1 MHEIVILPEIGM
13 SKNSVQAHQLHQKL
27 TSVVPASWLHAQGQR
42 GSIVAEE
49 QKKKWGSTMYQKLYL
64 QKAKQRRIPSNPQI
78 VEGTKLGLYTPLSC
92 TASKTQLYPNYVLHK
107 TPKKKNQSQ

>member
-1 MHEIVILPEIGM
+1 MYSCLFIVRGHQVHIITMIKTTKISQTFITPMNNISILPEIGM

-49 QKKKWGSTMYQKLYL
+49 
-64 QKAKQRRIPSNPQI
+64 
-78 VEGTKLGLYTPLSC
+78 
-92 TASKTQLYPNYVLHK
+92 
-107 TPKKKNQSQ
+107 PKKNEALQCSIKNYISKRLS